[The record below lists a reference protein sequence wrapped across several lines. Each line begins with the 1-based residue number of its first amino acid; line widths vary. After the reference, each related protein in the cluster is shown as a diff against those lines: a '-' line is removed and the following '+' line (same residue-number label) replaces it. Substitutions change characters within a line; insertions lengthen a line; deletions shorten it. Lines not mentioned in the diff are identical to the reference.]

1 MTGRTAPGVWAL
13 TAMAVMLLSVA
24 LLAPQLAPLSAPAP
38 LEGQAVLQPALK
50 RNVYVFLDRFLDR
63 TNATTPAQIL
73 AKLDAVDAYF
83 SEVTHGAWTFNWTLF
98 YPTLGQPW
106 YTVNET
112 YAQAGASSDLTPL
125 AEVITQAYDAGVRY
139 PAPGTYPLVT
149 SGLIIHAGN
158 DGAMTA
164 NATDIWS
171 VTTGPYCSGLATN
184 PPNAFCLLTAIVA
197 ETDPVGVIAHELTHE
212 LERFDESGNPM
223 GITLGHSAGALPS
236 GMVPV
241 DWWDPMY
248 QGLRNPTNNASVAPG
263 SEPSEFMAWNRMSL
277 GLLPL
282 SQIAVVGRGQ
292 SATVTLNDLEEA
304 TSGVQ
309 AVRIPVGND
318 SQSRWYYMVELR
330 KGTSYD
336 AYFPW
341 LTTIFPDRMGMLVY
355 WINVSTY
362 GTPFQ
367 IFLMKA
373 HPGDVTAQQALFGN
387 CSAPCASAMSF
398 EDAANAVNVT
408 ITATGS
414 SAWVV
419 RVSNAGSSSAAPPA
433 PSGPS
438 PPGTAPSAVT
448 CPGVG
453 CFLGFV
459 NLGSWGLWLNAL
471 LVVEV
476 AVGMTAA
483 GIQRK
488 RAKRARG
495 VSGPY
500 SRGEA

>member
-1 MTGRTAPGVWAL
+1 MATKSAARAGALAALAVLLLVSATLLVPRLYPSAGPG
-13 TAMAVMLLSVA
+13 AV
-24 LLAPQLAPLSAPAP
+24 QD
-38 LEGQAVLQPALK
+38 QAILQPALK

-63 TNATTPAQIL
+63 TNTTTPAQIL
-73 AKLDAVDAYF
+73 AKLDAVNAYF

-125 AEVITQAYDAGVRY
+125 ADVIMTAYNAGVRY

-171 VTTGPYCSGLATN
+171 VTTGPYCSGMRTS

-197 ETDPVGVIAHELTHE
+197 ETDPVGIIAHELTHE
-212 LERFDESGNPM
+212 LERFDEAGNPM
-223 GITLGHSAGALPS
+223 GITLGHSAGALPA

-248 QGLRNPTNNASVAPG
+248 QGLRNPTNNASVPPG

-277 GLLPL
+277 GFLPL
-282 SQIAVVGRGQ
+282 SQIAVVNPGQ
-292 SATVTLNDLEEA
+292 SATVTLNDLEEP
-304 TSGVQ
+304 TSGIQ
-309 AVRIPVGND
+309 AIRIPLGNN
-318 SQSRWYYMVELR
+318 SQSRWYYVVELR
-330 KGTSYD
+330 KGISYD

-341 LTTIFPDRMGMLVY
+341 LTTIFPSRMGLLVY
-355 WINVSTY
+355 WVNVSAT

-367 IFLMKA
+367 IFVMKA

-387 CSAPCASAMSF
+387 CSAPCVSSLAF
-398 EDAANAVNVT
+398 RDATNRVNVT
-408 ITATGS
+408 IASTGD
-414 SAWVV
+414 SAWTVQ
-419 RVSNAGSSSAAPPA
+419 VSNGGGADAPPPS

-438 PPGTAPSAVT
+438 APGAACPAVS
-448 CPGVG
+448 
-453 CFLGFV
+453 CFLGV
-459 NLGSWGLWLNAL
+459 VDVGSWGLFLNGTL
-471 LVVEV
+471 I
-476 AVGMTAA
+476 VGVGLGLTAM
-483 GIQRK
+483 GVRRRK
-488 RAKRARG
+488 AKRTRREARPEIG
-495 VSGPY
+495 
-500 SRGEA
+500 R